1 MFIAVYWLYYA
12 FLTTYSWYVQ
22 HVLPK
27 KEICCFLFYAEVHTQ
42 EKLHWSSCTFISH
55 VDLYLHRSDKNNTKN
70 HSPFLNCTVKA
81 KNKCY
86 LLKCYTFRCFGN
98 AHKLY
103 SYVTERQIF
112 NIFWH
117 KTSKLTIQ
125 KLSSLVFYADG
136 LQHAF
141 QLWDNLHLASQSE
154 HNNIH

>member
-1 MFIAVYWLYYA
+1 MYSMFFQKRKSAVSFFMLKSTPRKNYTEVLVHL
-12 FLTTYSWYVQ
+12 FLTLICICIEVTKTTQKITPHFWTA
-22 HVLPK
+22 K
-27 KEICCFLFYAEVHTQ
+27 K
-42 EKLHWSSCTFISH
+42 K
-55 VDLYLHRSDKNNTKN
+55 
-70 HSPFLNCTVKA
+70 KA
-81 KNKCY
+81 KNKRY

-98 AHKLY
+98 ARKLY
-103 SYVTERQIF
+103 SYVIERQIF
-112 NIFWH
+112 NLFWH

>member
-55 VDLYLHRSDKNNTKN
+55 VDLHLHRSDKNNTKN

-103 SYVTERQIF
+103 SYVTERFLIYSDTKPANWQF
-112 NIFWH
+112 KNCQALYFMQMGY
-117 KTSKLTIQ
+117 SMPFSFGTI
-125 KLSSLVFYADG
+125 ST
-136 LQHAF
+136 
-141 QLWDNLHLASQSE
+141 
-154 HNNIH
+154 